1 MDHLS
6 SPHRG
11 VSEPRP
17 PGAWQTLF
25 IVLAMI
31 LAAVALWGAV
41 AASRRVF
48 RLEERVKALEQ
59 PKPYP
64 LGEAMGYLQ
73 RYVEKLY
80 FAGQAHN
87 WELADFYAHEV
98 GETVEDIM
106 SAKVVDEGVEVSKL
120 MTTMLPP
127 AEQDLQEAV
136 QARDPALFQTRYG
149 ALVDACNA
157 CHQEAKHGFM
167 KITIPERPSVTN
179 QSFAPDR
186 GTGGGP

>member
-1 MDHLS
+1 M
-6 SPHRG
+6 
-11 VSEPRP
+11 
-17 PGAWQTLF
+17 
-25 IVLAMI
+25 VLAMI

-80 FAGQAHN
+80 FAGQAQN

-98 GETVEDIM
+98 GETAEDIM
-106 SAKVVDEGVEVSKL
+106 SAKVVAEGVEVSKL

-127 AEQDLQEAV
+127 AEQGVQEAM
-136 QARDPALFQTRYG
+136 QARDPALFQTRYE
-149 ALVDACNA
+149 ALVDTCNA

-179 QSFAPDR
+179 QSFAPER
-186 GTGGGP
+186 GTGGGS